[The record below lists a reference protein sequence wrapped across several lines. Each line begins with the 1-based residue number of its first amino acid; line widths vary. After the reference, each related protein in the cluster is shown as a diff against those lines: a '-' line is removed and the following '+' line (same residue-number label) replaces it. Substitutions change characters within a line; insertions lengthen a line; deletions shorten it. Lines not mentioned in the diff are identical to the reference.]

1 MNDAQRKMQPVG
13 WFEIYVADMKRAEEF
28 YSALF
33 GFKFGDMPAGSRV
46 EFPMRAFPGM
56 GDMEAMG
63 ITGALILHPEAKPG
77 LGGTLVYFSVPELA
91 KAVAKVRELG
101 AEVYLDVTPLDPDG
115 KFGKIAIVGDSEGN
129 AIGLHS
135 HGG

>member
-1 MNDAQRKMQPVG
+1 MTETQRKMQPVG

-33 GFKFGDMPAGSRV
+33 GFTFDDMPAGSKAD
-46 EFPMRAFPGM
+46 FPMRAFPGM

-63 ITGALILHPEAKPG
+63 ITGALIKHPNMTPG
-77 LGGTLVYFSVPELA
+77 AGGTMVYFPVPDIA
-91 KAVAKVRELG
+91 AAVAKARELK
-101 AEVYLDVTPLDPDG
+101 AEVYVDVTPIDPDG
-115 KFGKIAIVGDSEGN
+115 KFGKIAIISDSEGN
-129 AIGLHS
+129 AIGMHS

>member
-13 WFEIYVADMKRAEEF
+13 WFDIYVADMKRAEEF

-33 GFKFGDMPAGSRV
+33 GFKFGDMPAGSKAD
-46 EFPMRAFPGM
+46 FPMRAFPGM

-63 ITGALILHPEAKPG
+63 ITGALAQHPEMKS
-77 LGGTLVYFSVPELA
+77 GTLVYFSVPDLA

-101 AEVYLDVTPLDPDG
+101 GAVHVDVTPIDPDG
-115 KFGKIAIVGDSEGN
+115 KFGKFAIVGDSEGN